1 MSTAVLS
8 KNKWPFSP
16 QTIPGLTLWLDAA
29 DTSSLVLTGSSV
41 TTWKDK
47 SGNGQNVLG
56 YAGSIGQTT
65 LNGNN
70 ALNFGSSIMYSP
82 NFVWNSSF
90 TQFFVAQVATGGIII
105 NTQNPGVAYGDYI
118 YTANGT
124 LLNVNN
130 YSTNSPIIQLTDSAY
145 SLGTTVVPYN
155 QWFIFCIGYNSTG
168 TSAVNYTING
178 ITHSTSVYAGSGG
191 SVLNQALNLYIN
203 GSPSGSLATGTL
215 LGEII
220 HFNSSIT
227 TLQRQQV
234 EGYLAQKWGLQTS
247 LPISHPYSLSSVNS
261 FPGLQLWLDASDP
274 TGNGSFLTNGGSV
287 STWTDKSGLG
297 NNMSLVSG
305 TVTYNATSGV
315 PSVSFASGG
324 ILQTSNY
331 ISLTT
336 STVVFVV
343 AQATSVPGGLGYLLA
358 FSDINTG
365 YAGDFSIRFY
375 NTGTGLYNGNF
386 GDVGYPVGYYINGTL
401 NQYSYG
407 NTTTIPSGYNI
418 IEAVSTSQSGSTRVS
433 LSSSFG
439 NRYFVG
445 NIQEVIIFSSLTT
458 SQRQQIEGYLAW
470 KWGLQGSLSSSQPYY
485 SSGGYIFPNKYLY
498 SRPFQPVDIT
508 GCQFWLDAADT
519 TSLVLSGTS
528 VTTWKDK
535 SGNAYNATG
544 GVSPTY
550 VSNSQ
555 NGLGI
560 VSFNGANNYLLSSLT
575 INAASHTMFIVHNP
589 TYVNTSDKNND
600 TSILRFQNTLGFIVF
615 PYNNGARY
623 GYINSFGPS
632 GIFGQLPEG
641 DVAGVYNIID
651 AVIASGSQQT
661 YRNGS
666 LVASYNATLNSTS
679 SDTLSLGA
687 FGVSPYQQQY
697 YGGSVAEIIIYDSP
711 LTTSQR
717 QQVESYLAWK
727 WGLRTILPSTSSGYL
742 LPSYSVMFT
751 PKTIQGLQLWLDAAD
766 ISTYTSS
773 SSVSLWG
780 NKGYAGGS
788 ATLKQGTVNSTSA
801 TINGLP
807 AMSFSSNTYMD
818 APSLTFNQTTRTA
831 FVVVTTGSPGYNYYF
846 LVQDY
851 TSTSTTNLAL
861 STYYDGTYTNLEMAY
876 YAHVQFNVT
885 TPSNVFN
892 TTSIIC
898 GTTLSTYAGIFVNGV
913 FQTPYSIYNVYPF
926 GTGTT
931 TTQGIGYYG
940 GSAPFIIGEVLI
952 FDGAITTAQRQQ
964 VEGYLAWKWGIQS
977 SLPSTHAFAK
987 ISP

>member
-16 QTIPGLTLWLDAA
+16 QTIPTLALWLDAA
-29 DTSSLVLTGSSV
+29 DTSSLVLSGSSV

-47 SGNGQNVLG
+47 SGNGQNASTYSG
-56 YAGSIGQTT
+56 TITQTT

-70 ALNFGSSIMYSP
+70 ALNLGTSVMSSPS
-82 NFVWNSSF
+82 FVWNSSF
-90 TQFFVAQVATGGIII
+90 THFFVGQVASGGYIIS
-105 NTQNPGVAYGDYI
+105 TQNPGVAYGDYI

-234 EGYLAQKWGLQTS
+234 EGYLAQKWGLQIS
-247 LPISHPYSLSSVNS
+247 LPITHPYYSQMLFNPTSIS
-261 FPGLQLWLDASDP
+261 GCQLWLDAYD
-274 TGNGSFLTNGGSV
+274 L
-287 STWTDKSGLG
+287 STLFQNTAGTTRVTAAGQQIQFWADKSG
-297 NNMSLVSG
+297 NNR
-305 TVTYNATSGV
+305 NATSSDTAMTYNTTGIGV
-315 PSVSFASGG
+315 PSIYFSGSQTNGFRTNVSVTDSTYFYV
-324 ILQTSNY
+324 LNMVQTSGIYVFSGHQGTTHLKQNY
-331 ISLTT
+331 TNGSLLVMDYSGIFGFYGTVGMNTNTIVTRQDT
-336 STVVFVV
+336 S
-343 AQATSVPGGLGYLLA
+343 SSGLLA
-358 FSDINTG
+358 GWQNGASIGSKSMGVTGETFTQLSLGVDYPSG
-365 YAGDFSIRFY
+365 YAGI
-375 NTGTGLYNGNF
+375 LYM
-386 GDVGYPVGYYINGTL
+386 
-401 NQYSYG
+401 S
-407 NTTTIPSGYNI
+407 
-418 IEAVSTSQSGSTRVS
+418 
-433 LSSSFG
+433 
-439 NRYFVG
+439 
-445 NIQEVIIFSSLTT
+445 EVIVYNSVLST
-458 SQRQQIEGYLAW
+458 SQRQQVEGYLAY
-470 KWGLQGSLSSSQPYY
+470 KWGLQSSLPSTHPYY
-485 SSGGYIFPNKYLY
+485 SFVGTIFPKKSLY

-555 NGLGI
+555 NGIGI

-727 WGLRTILPSTSSGYL
+727 WGLRSILPSTSSGYL
-742 LPSYSVMFT
+742 LPSYAVMFT
-751 PKTIQGLQLWLDAAD
+751 PKSISGLQLWLDAAD
-766 ISTYTSS
+766 TSTVLLSSGTNVSTWIDKSGYGNNMLLSAGTVTYVNSNTINFQSGGILQTSNYITITS
-773 SSVSLWG
+773 GLSFIFIVCQATALSYSF
-780 NKGYAGGS
+780 GYALACSDIAGGD
-788 ATLKQGTVNSTSA
+788 TS
-801 TINGLP
+801 I
-807 AMSFSSNTYMD
+807 
-818 APSLTFNQTTRTA
+818 R
-831 FVVVTTGSPGYNYYF
+831 FVS
-846 LVQDY
+846 
-851 TSTSTTNLAL
+851 STTSLGNGN
-861 STYYDGTYTNLEMAY
+861 SNDIGY
-876 YAHVQFNVT
+876 
-885 TPSNVFN
+885 PS
-892 TTSIIC
+892 
-898 GTTLSTYAGIFVNGV
+898 GYFVNGV
-913 FQTPYSIYNVYPF
+913 LT
-926 GTGTT
+926 
-931 TTQGIGYYG
+931 G
-940 GSAPFIIGEVLI
+940 GSPVSIPSGYNIIGVLVNNSGSTRISLSSSFYSRYFVGNIQEVII
-952 FDGAITTAQRQQ
+952 FNSLTTSQRQQ